1 MFPSPASGR
10 YAVFSPECPDEVL
23 EVPESTGIG
32 DLFYRGVGFPQHAFG
47 IPQPNGVDGSLGA
60 HVECFAEAA
69 EEGGAVHGKLLG
81 EFFHPDIAKSLAI
94 DEVAGPF
101 GQRIGGV
108 C

>member
-1 MFPSPASGR
+1 
-10 YAVFSPECPDEVL
+10 
-23 EVPESTGIG
+23 
-32 DLFYRGVGFPQHAFG
+32 
-47 IPQPNGVDGSLGA
+47 
-60 HVECFAEAA
+60 VECFAEAA